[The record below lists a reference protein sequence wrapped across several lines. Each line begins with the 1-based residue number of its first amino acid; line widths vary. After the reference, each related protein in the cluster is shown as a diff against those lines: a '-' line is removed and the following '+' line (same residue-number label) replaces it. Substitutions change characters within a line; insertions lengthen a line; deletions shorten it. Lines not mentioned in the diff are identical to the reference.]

1 METVQEIAL
10 DFWRVLSDM
19 APYLLFGF
27 FVAGVLS
34 VVISPRLVERHLGGR
49 GIWPVVKAAA
59 FGVPLPLCSCGVI
72 PVSAS
77 LRRHGASKGAVTG
90 FLVSTPQTGVDSIL
104 VTYGLLGPVMAIFR
118 PIAALVSGVIG
129 GGVVAATDG
138 DGHGARAA
146 PEQCEDACCVSD
158 GHGLVR
164 RMLSYGFV
172 TLARD
177 LARPLLLGL
186 AAAALISALVPK
198 DFFASYLGS
207 GVGAILILMIL
218 GIPVYVCATASVPVA
233 FALIA
238 RGVSPGAAFAFL
250 VTGPATNAAT
260 LAVIWRVLGR
270 RTAVIY
276 LATVAISAVA
286 GGLVLDHLVTAKEV
300 SAGQVAGWM
309 IPDPVKWAS
318 AAVLLGVLGA
328 GLLKK
333 EPAADDRE
341 HEHEDDHDAPED
353 AEGSHASHVTTLRI
367 VGMTCSHCAAS
378 VERALGECEG
388 VASAVVDLAAKEA
401 TVSGGDYDAAALRAA
416 VEGLGYRIEDSPPPR
431 RATGGEEEAWR

>member
-1 METVQEIAL
+1 METATKIAL
-10 DFWRVLSDM
+10 DFWDVLSDM

-27 FVAGVLS
+27 FVAGALS
-34 VVISPRLVERHLGGR
+34 VLVSPKTVERHLGGR
-49 GIWPVVKAAA
+49 GIWPVLKAAA

-90 FLVSTPQTGVDSIL
+90 FLLSTPQTGVDSIL

-118 PIAALVSGVIG
+118 PVAALVSGVIG
-129 GGVVAATDG
+129 GGIVAATDG
-138 DGHGARAA
+138 DGQEVQTA
-146 PEQCEDACCVSD
+146 PEECQDACCAPD
-158 GHGLVR
+158 GHGPVR

-198 DFFASYLGS
+198 DFFASYLGG
-207 GVGAILILMIL
+207 GVGAILILMAL
-218 GIPVYVCATASVPVA
+218 GIPVYVCATASVPLA
-233 FALIA
+233 FVLIA
-238 RGVSPGAAFAFL
+238 GGVSPGAAFAFL

-270 RTAVIY
+270 RTALIY
-276 LATVAISAVA
+276 LSTVAISAVA
-286 GGLVLDHLVTAKEV
+286 GGLVLDFLVTAKDI
-300 SAGQVAGWM
+300 SAGQIAGWM

-318 AAVLLGVLGA
+318 AVALLGVLGA

-333 EPAADDRE
+333 GSAADD
-341 HEHEDDHDAPED
+341 HDHEDAPDECEDDAC
-353 AEGSHASHVTTLRI
+353 AHASHVVTLQI
-367 VGMTCSHCAAS
+367 TGMTCSHCAAG

-388 VASAVVDLAAKEA
+388 VTAATVNLAAKQAVVSGQGLDA
-401 TVSGGDYDAAALRAA
+401 TVLRAA
-416 VEGLGYRIEDSPPPR
+416 VEGLGYRVEDSPSQAGHER
-431 RATGGEEEAWR
+431 